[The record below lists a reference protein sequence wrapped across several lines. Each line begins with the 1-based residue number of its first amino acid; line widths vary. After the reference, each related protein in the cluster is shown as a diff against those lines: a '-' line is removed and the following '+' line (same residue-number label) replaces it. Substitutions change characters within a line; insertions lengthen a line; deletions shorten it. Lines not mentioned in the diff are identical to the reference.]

1 MGGSCGGGTVC
12 GGGAIPLTALPLGQT
27 HTASSQ
33 QGHHPPV
40 KFPDKRSGDHERTK
54 ETMFKFIL
62 FTTELFPR
70 S

>member
-1 MGGSCGGGTVC
+1 M
-12 GGGAIPLTALPLGQT
+12 PLTALPLGQT

-33 QGHHPPV
+33 QGYHPPV